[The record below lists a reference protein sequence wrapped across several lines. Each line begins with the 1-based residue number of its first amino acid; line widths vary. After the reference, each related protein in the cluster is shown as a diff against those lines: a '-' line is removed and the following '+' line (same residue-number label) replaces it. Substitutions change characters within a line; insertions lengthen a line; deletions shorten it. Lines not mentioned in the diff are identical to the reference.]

1 MIKSE
6 EIAGHIIALLTVSL
20 WGVTFVSTRILLQSF
35 TPEEIL
41 IERFSL
47 GYLALR
53 LLPSQPIP
61 LVSIKREALFAFAGL
76 TGVTLYFL
84 FENIALLYTYV
95 SNVSVIVASAPF
107 FIAVLAWLCL
117 GAQRPGASFSAGFAL
132 AMCGIVLVTYKGA
145 SVKFN
150 FLGDSLAFVAALSWA
165 FYSIIIRKLSAYGY
179 DSLSITRRVFFY
191 GLVFMLPL
199 VFMDN
204 FHIALEE
211 VIAPVNLANLL
222 FLGLGAS
229 AMCFATWTFALK
241 SLGAAKASAYIY
253 LVPVIAIITS
263 SLILNEKIGALTIL
277 GAALAI
283 LGLIISERVSTK
295 NRDFRPAK

>member
-1 MIKSE
+1 MKRE
-6 EIAGHIIALLTVSL
+6 KIAGNLIALFTVSL
-20 WGVTFVSTRILLQSF
+20 WGVTFVSTRILLASF

-41 IERFSL
+41 AARFSL

-53 LLPSQPIP
+53 LTPSQPIP
-61 LVSIKREALFAFAGL
+61 FVSIKREALFAFGGL

-84 FENIALLYTYV
+84 FENIALMHTYV
-95 SNVSVIVASAPF
+95 SNVSVIVASSPF

-117 GAQRPGASFSAGFAL
+117 GSQRPGVNFCAGFIL
-132 AMCGIVLVTYKGA
+132 AMCGIVLVTCKGA
-145 SVKFN
+145 GMEFN
-150 FLGDSLAFVAALSWA
+150 FLGDSLAFMATLSWA
-165 FYSIIIRKLSAYGY
+165 LYSIIIRKLSACGY
-179 DSLSITRRVFFY
+179 NSIAITRRVFFY

-204 FHIALEE
+204 FHISLEE
-211 VIAPVNLANLL
+211 VLSPVNLVNLL

-253 LVPVIAIITS
+253 LVPVIAIIAS
-263 SLILNEKIGALTIL
+263 SLILNERIGALTIL

-283 LGLIISERVSTK
+283 LGLIISERVPAK
-295 NRDFRPAK
+295 NRDFLRVK